1 MLSHLLR
8 IVNGQHLHPCARGDG
23 DRVQAARWKH
33 HHCWQQANRRPE
45 VSGIHD
51 TFQSIIKCGVD
62 ICEDL
67 VDHRGLLSLQAPWLN
82 RFDKQ
87 IFLRTASWGRR
98 MMRVW

>member
-1 MLSHLLR
+1 METAFVSSSKEKTYRLPDGN
-8 IVNGQHLHPCARGDG
+8 IVTVHSERFRC
-23 DRVQAARWKH
+23 
-33 HHCWQQANRRPE
+33 PE

>member
-1 MLSHLLR
+1 MAMMKTAFESSSKEKTYGLPAGNIITVGSERLR
-8 IVNGQHLHPCARGDG
+8 C
-23 DRVQAARWKH
+23 
-33 HHCWQQANRRPE
+33 PE

-51 TFQSIIKCGVD
+51 TFQSIMKCGVD